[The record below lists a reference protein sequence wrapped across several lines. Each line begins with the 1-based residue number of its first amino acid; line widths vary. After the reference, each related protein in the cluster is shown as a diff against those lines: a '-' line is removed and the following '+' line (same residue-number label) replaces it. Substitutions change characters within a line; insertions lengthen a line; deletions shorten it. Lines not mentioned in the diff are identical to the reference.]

1 MKLLFR
7 EKGAEFRVEI
17 LAEPAVQDFIGTHA
31 SVLDSVLLRRIVINL
46 CLLYKKLT
54 FADKNELRWKRTRIS
69 NWRNAFCPKR

>member
-31 SVLDSVLLRRIVINL
+31 SVLDS
-46 CLLYKKLT
+46 
-54 FADKNELRWKRTRIS
+54 
-69 NWRNAFCPKR
+69 AFIKVEM